1 VKTEEDETNV
11 EATCP
16 SVTKESLQGLRE
28 RQYFDTDDY
37 DHLGKL
43 SEEYPF
49 LDEAFCTDSSRN
61 IVEILEKNLN
71 NGTPHKY

>member
-1 VKTEEDETNV
+1 MLALPLVKTEEDD

-16 SVTKESLQGLRE
+16 SVTKERLQGLRE
-28 RQYFDTDDY
+28 RQYFDTNDH

-61 IVEILEKNLN
+61 YCRNIGK
-71 NGTPHKY
+71 T